1 MFYDL
6 YISNIQKIQLVV
18 RYHNDFIT
26 QICNYW
32 PKSTSSTL
40 ENADHADYGFPINQ
54 RFKRNADMYPN
65 SISQEKCTEQS
76 TFFSNTVMQ
85 NLTNYSF
92 PD

>member
-32 PKSTSSTL
+32 TKSTSSTL
-40 ENADHADYGFPINQ
+40 ENADHADYDFPINQ